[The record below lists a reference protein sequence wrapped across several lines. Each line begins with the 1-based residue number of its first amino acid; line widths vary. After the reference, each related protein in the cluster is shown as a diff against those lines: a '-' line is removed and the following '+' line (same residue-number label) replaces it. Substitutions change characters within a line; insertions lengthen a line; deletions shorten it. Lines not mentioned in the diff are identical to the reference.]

1 MAEQFRAKYGGN
13 KQKQQAASDKSKN
26 TNTSDGSNA
35 GKNVASLQAEV
46 TKQVGTLRFS
56 MSRVVP
62 IDNNFF
68 SCRDFTTSDISK
80 TQAQVWEAHI
90 K

>member
-46 TKQVGTLRFS
+46 AKQVRDVT
-56 MSRVVP
+56 
-62 IDNNFF
+62 FF
-68 SCRDFTTSDISK
+68 Y
-80 TQAQVWEAHI
+80 V
-90 K
+90 

>member
-46 TKQVGTLRFS
+46 AKQVRDVTFFYVQSSSNRQQ
-56 MSRVVP
+56 
-62 IDNNFF
+62 FF
-68 SCRDFTTSDISK
+68 SCRGFTTSDTSK
-80 TQAQVWEAHI
+80 TQAQV
-90 K
+90 

>member
-26 TNTSDGSNA
+26 TKTSDGSNA

-46 TKQVGTLRFS
+46 TKQVRDVT
-56 MSRVVP
+56 
-62 IDNNFF
+62 FF
-68 SCRDFTTSDISK
+68 Y
-80 TQAQVWEAHI
+80 V
-90 K
+90 

>member
-35 GKNVASLQAEV
+35 GKINASLQEEV
-46 TKQVGTLRFS
+46 AKQVRNVT
-56 MSRVVP
+56 
-62 IDNNFF
+62 FF
-68 SCRDFTTSDISK
+68 Y
-80 TQAQVWEAHI
+80 V
-90 K
+90 

>member
-13 KQKQQAASDKSKN
+13 KQKQQAGSDKSKN

-46 TKQVGTLRFS
+46 AKQVRDVT
-56 MSRVVP
+56 
-62 IDNNFF
+62 FF
-68 SCRDFTTSDISK
+68 Y
-80 TQAQVWEAHI
+80 V
-90 K
+90 